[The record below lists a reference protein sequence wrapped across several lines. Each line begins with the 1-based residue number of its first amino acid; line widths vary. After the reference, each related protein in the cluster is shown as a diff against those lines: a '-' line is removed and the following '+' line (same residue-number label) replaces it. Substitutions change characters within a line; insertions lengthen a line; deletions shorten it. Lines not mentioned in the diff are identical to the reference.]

1 MQGCQFNYVKFP
13 FSFDNTPIIAGEL
26 YFSDVDMLRLNI
38 RHQQVLDTSAR
49 DSIQLA
55 QADRH
60 YCYNIG
66 AEHSTESK

>member
-13 FSFDNTPIIAGEL
+13 DNTPIIAGEL
-26 YFSDVDMLRLNI
+26 YFSDVDMLHLNI
-38 RHQQVLDTSAR
+38 RHQQVLDTSTR

-55 QADRH
+55 QADRY